1 MLVFLLILL
10 GSIVVLAAIFYLA
23 DFCSFVFEYCEEDA
37 VRLSFDQ
44 FIAFYKSAPNKWIL
58 EDDYAKYIWIRPE
71 GSFMYDESEP
81 VLFRSYYSLRKYRR
95 WREKNEEVQMEQ
107 ERNRKTLSL
116 SKCWARDVDSA
127 YANAL
132 KEIRGMMSENESSS
146 KRYEQALKDLVRKYD
161 GTGHPSLWGTDGEEI
176 HFS

>member
-1 MLVFLLILL
+1 MLFFLMLTVACVVGFGVLIHIIDIL
-10 GSIVVLAAIFYLA
+10 
-23 DFCSFVFEYCEEDA
+23 SFVFEYGEEDA
-37 VRLSFDQ
+37 VKISFDQ

-107 ERNRKTLSL
+107 KRNRKTLSL

-127 YANAL
+127 YANAI

-161 GTGHPSLWGTDGEEI
+161 GTGYPSLWGTDGEEI